1 MSPEQERQKD
11 EARRMAEKH
20 LHYSAVDRQRDEI
33 LDKYNREDAI
43 SEREMRSNARKVR
56 DVNGYSAGD

>member
-11 EARRMAEKH
+11 EARKMAIKH
-20 LHYSAVDRQRDEI
+20 LEYSAVDRQRDEI